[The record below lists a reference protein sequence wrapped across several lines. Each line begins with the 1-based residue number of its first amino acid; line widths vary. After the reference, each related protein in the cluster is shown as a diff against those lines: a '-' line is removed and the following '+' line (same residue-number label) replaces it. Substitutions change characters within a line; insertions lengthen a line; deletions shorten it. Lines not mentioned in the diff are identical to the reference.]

1 MKTVSAVFLVLF
13 LAIASLAG
21 WRLVSQADTFV
32 VGGEFVVP
40 ASQTIH
46 GNLQALF
53 AQVKL
58 ADGARVDGKITAIS
72 STLDLAGSVGG
83 SIVVVASDV
92 TVRTTA
98 QLIADPQRVTA
109 VPYVIL
115 LPRMLRTGHANT
127 LAQ

>member
-1 MKTVSAVFLVLF
+1 MKTLSAAVLVLF
-13 LAIASLAG
+13 LAIGSLAG
-21 WRLVSQADTFV
+21 WRILSHSDTFV
-32 VGGEFVVP
+32 IGGEFVVP
-40 ASQTIH
+40 ASQTVP
-46 GNLQALF
+46 GNLRALF
-53 AQVKL
+53 AQIKL

-83 SIVVVASDV
+83 SVVAIESDV
-92 TVRTTA
+92 IVRATA

-115 LPRMLRTGHANT
+115 LPRMLRTGYANA

>member
-1 MKTVSAVFLVLF
+1 MKAVSAAILVLF
-13 LAIASLAG
+13 LAIASLG
-21 WRLVSQADTFV
+21 SWRLISQADTFV
-32 VGGEFVVP
+32 VGGEYIIP

-53 AQVKL
+53 AQIKL
-58 ADGARVDGKITAIS
+58 AEGARVDGKITAIS

-83 SIVVVASDV
+83 AIVVVGSDV

-109 VPYVIL
+109 IPYVIL